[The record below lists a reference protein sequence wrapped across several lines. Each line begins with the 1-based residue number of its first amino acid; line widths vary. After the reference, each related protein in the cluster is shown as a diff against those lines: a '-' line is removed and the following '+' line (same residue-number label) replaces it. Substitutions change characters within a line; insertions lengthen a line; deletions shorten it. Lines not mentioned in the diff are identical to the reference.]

1 MQYEQR
7 HLLYHAGERNTLL
20 KDQIVFF
27 QSIVMITSEDLD
39 FKFMVP
45 LMYILN
51 ILSGTMLE
59 FLIELLYQSISN
71 TMASIK
77 NQLIEAWWNLL
88 SEEQTQESK
97 IFFARLGGEGL
108 FDGGDIDKS
117 CLQYIY
123 MYMIRSHFH
132 YFVVIHNTYR
142 IQQQRLIV
150 YSLPTG

>member
-59 FLIELLYQSISN
+59 FLIELLYQSIS
-71 TMASIK
+71 SILDFYG
-77 NQLIEAWWNLL
+77 QP
-88 SEEQTQESK
+88 
-97 IFFARLGGEGL
+97 
-108 FDGGDIDKS
+108 
-117 CLQYIY
+117 YICQ
-123 MYMIRSHFH
+123 
-132 YFVVIHNTYR
+132 N
-142 IQQQRLIV
+142 
-150 YSLPTG
+150 